1 MLGRD
6 SYLPS
11 SFVRRQGDMFRNSY
25 PESYKAASSVSPLLC
40 PIPSNALQLIFL
52 NSILELVLTFLSYDE
67 SVSSFFDNLV
77 TFHPFF
83 SFVFSSIF
91 QRLLL
96 KTPLLWPPTKS
107 ASGSSIQRSPSN
119 SALFRASLQCLRR
132 NLTSTMLGY
141 LPTRAW
147 SLAPAPL
154 LLRGRSPPI
163 RRRTP
168 FVRS

>member
-1 MLGRD
+1 MHYLDFEFLLMASPEVNMKKNDPGSCFLIQRPPC

-11 SFVRRQGDMFRNSY
+11 SFVRRQGDTFRNSY

-77 TFHPFF
+77 TFHPLF

-119 SALFRASLQCLRR
+119 SALF
-132 NLTSTMLGY
+132 
-141 LPTRAW
+141 
-147 SLAPAPL
+147 
-154 LLRGRSPPI
+154 
-163 RRRTP
+163 
-168 FVRS
+168 